1 MVMWVDMLY
10 TSMDALYWKAN
21 PNIVDM
27 LPRNIL
33 MNIWTHNDPGQH
45 WPDVEFFQDKGFQ
58 TIYSP
63 FIDIKGVK
71 SMIDVCREKKSYG
84 ILQTTWHKPQT
95 ARDSVVVSGAMQWN
109 GEERDDIDTKGFM
122 KRWYC

>member
-1 MVMWVDMLY
+1 MLY
-10 TSMDALYWKAN
+10 TSMDALYWKAS
-21 PNIVDM
+21 PNLVDM

-45 WPDVEFFQDKGFQ
+45 WTDVDFFQDKGFQ

-63 FIDIKGVK
+63 FIDLDGVR
-71 SMIDVCREKKSYG
+71 SMINVCKEKDSFG

-95 ARDSVVVSGAMQWN
+95 ARNSVVYSGALQWQ
-109 GEERDDIDTKGFM
+109 GKEMIDIDTEGFI
-122 KRWYC
+122 KRWYK